1 MEALTQDFFKLWED
15 EIAAYQEVALVL
27 EEQKNTLMKWNIK
40 EFQDVTQKAA
50 MKISHAHT
58 ITDKRND
65 LMESMFLLKNVEPDK
80 TSLRNLDTI
89 FEEEE
94 IKEKAR
100 IFFKVFSN
108 TLRKIDSLSNEN
120 KELIRT
126 GLELVGDNLEL
137 IADIIDKDRV
147 YSRVGIINQSRTSL
161 LINKRV

>member
-27 EEQKNTLMKWNIK
+27 DEQKNTLMKWNIK
-40 EFQDVTQKAA
+40 EFQNVTQRAA
-50 MKISHAHT
+50 MAISHAHT
-58 ITDKRND
+58 ITDRRND
-65 LMESMFLLKNVEPDK
+65 LMESIFLLKDIESGK
-80 TSLRNLDTI
+80 TSLKNLDSI
-89 FEEEE
+89 FDEEE
-94 IKEKAR
+94 IKEKSR

-137 IADIIDKDRV
+137 IADIIDRDRV
-147 YSRVGIINQSRTSL
+147 YSRVGIVNQTRTSL

>member
-27 EEQKNTLMKWNIK
+27 DEQKNTLMKWNIK
-40 EFQDVTQKAA
+40 EFQSVTQKAA
-50 MKISHAHT
+50 MTISHAHL
-58 ITDKRND
+58 ITDRRNE
-65 LMESMFLLKNVEPDK
+65 LMESLFLVKNIDSEKISLK
-80 TSLRNLDTI
+80 NLDTI
-89 FEEEE
+89 FDEEE
-94 IKEKAR
+94 IKEKTR

-137 IADIIDKDRV
+137 IADIIDRDRV